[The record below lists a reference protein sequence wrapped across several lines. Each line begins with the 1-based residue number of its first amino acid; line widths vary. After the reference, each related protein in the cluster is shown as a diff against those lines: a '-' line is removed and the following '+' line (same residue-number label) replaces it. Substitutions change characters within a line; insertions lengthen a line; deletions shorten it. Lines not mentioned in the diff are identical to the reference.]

1 MKIDLSQKAYEKLF
15 TDRDISPQNV
25 SLKITIADIGWKGA
39 TYNLALVE
47 PAEADTSGENF
58 YSIRQDGINFLLAD
72 AVKFSS
78 NELKIETREI
88 DGNLS
93 LIVYNANFAPDL
105 DLKPEKY
112 TVDL

>member
-1 MKIDLSQKAYEKLF
+1 M
-15 TDRDISPQNV
+15 
-25 SLKITIADIGWKGA
+25 
-39 TYNLALVE
+39 
-47 PAEADTSGENF
+47 
-58 YSIRQDGINFLLAD
+58 LAD